1 MSSQSFAICS
11 KFISYLIM
19 TLSIPYFTGK
29 FEAYSQTLKFLIS
42 PLLND
47 FVVKIDFQ
55 RFTLPGA

>member
-29 FEAYSQTLKFLIS
+29 FEAFLIS